1 MSQPMP
7 DELDLLGQRPEPNE
21 LIDAVSQGVRDYV
34 GRRCIYR
41 LGFIAMEQ
49 PGMPESIQV
58 GRVKLR
64 FGHGPLTTQRTTV
77 VQRPGD
83 QLVFDKTLEPFV
95 VVGDGVPVTVL
106 EIEETLPEDPQAAF
120 DRWYAEAVGAA
131 GVLSAVLDERL
142 FQRPLLEDIVVF
154 DAAGTSVDGAADAR
168 MRLRHYLRTRSATR
182 SKTRFNSLAPAMSP
196 RRLPRRLR
204 GGT

>member
-77 VQRPGD
+77 VQRPAINWY
-83 QLVFDKTLEPFV
+83 LTR
-95 VVGDGVPVTVL
+95 
-106 EIEETLPEDPQAAF
+106 
-120 DRWYAEAVGAA
+120 RWSRSS
-131 GVLSAVLDERL
+131 LSAT
-142 FQRPLLEDIVVF
+142 VF
-154 DAAGTSVDGAADAR
+154 R
-168 MRLRHYLRTRSATR
+168 
-182 SKTRFNSLAPAMSP
+182 
-196 RRLPRRLR
+196 
-204 GGT
+204 